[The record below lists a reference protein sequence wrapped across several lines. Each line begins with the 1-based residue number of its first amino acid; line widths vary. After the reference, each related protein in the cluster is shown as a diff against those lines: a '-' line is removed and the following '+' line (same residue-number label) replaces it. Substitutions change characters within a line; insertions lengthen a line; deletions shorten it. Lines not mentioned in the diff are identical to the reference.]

1 VARSEI
7 EKHGTPQ
14 DIANLP
20 DATRRNQ
27 ADRVQRGGWTNNKRG
42 VRRVGTQKRKRP
54 RTAREREEA
63 DGLLE
68 ALADEHMDMA
78 MQLM

>member
-1 VARSEI
+1 MA
-7 EKHGTPQ
+7 
-14 DIANLP
+14 
-20 DATRRNQ
+20 
-27 ADRVQRGGWTNNKRG
+27 
-42 VRRVGTQKRKRP
+42 TQKRKRP
-54 RTAREREEA
+54 RTAREREEADALLEA

>member
-1 VARSEI
+1 MAM
-7 EKHGTPQ
+7 
-14 DIANLP
+14 
-20 DATRRNQ
+20 
-27 ADRVQRGGWTNNKRG
+27 
-42 VRRVGTQKRKRP
+42 QKRKRP
-54 RTAREREEA
+54 RTAREREEADALLEA